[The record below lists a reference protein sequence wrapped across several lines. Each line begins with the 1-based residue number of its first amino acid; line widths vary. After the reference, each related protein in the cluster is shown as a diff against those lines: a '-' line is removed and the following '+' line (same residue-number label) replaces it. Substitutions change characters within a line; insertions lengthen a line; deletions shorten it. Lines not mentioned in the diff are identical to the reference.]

1 MMDADIIIV
10 GAGTAG
16 CVLAEALTRSGKLRV
31 VLVEA
36 GGAPSSPFVGIPA
49 GFAKLFNSKLDWAY
63 WSEPQGH
70 AHGRRVFMPRGR
82 MLGGSSNMNAQ
93 IHQWGHPQDFEEWRA
108 AGCEGWGWSD
118 VAPVMASQEAFAGG
132 GKGRGGDG
140 PMKAQLNAHA
150 NAASH
155 AFVAAAGAVGT
166 ARGASYNGGAYEGA
180 WIAEIA
186 HDRGKRFSVFDAY
199 LKPAMRRPNLLVLSG
214 ATAERLI
221 FERRRAVGVV
231 ASVRGEMREVRARGG
246 VVVAAGAFGSPA
258 LLMRSGVGPSDHL
271 RANGVEV
278 VTEAPGVGQN
288 LHDHPMSALIVKTRR
303 RDTFKAAESPTNLM
317 RYLASKAGPLASNA
331 AEAIAFARSS
341 PELTAP
347 DMELIFAPLEWREQA
362 LKPPKVHAFTV
373 GAAVVAPRS
382 RGAVRLAGK
391 GLSVDLGLFS
401 DDGGEDRRVLL
412 MALQW
417 ARRVCAQAPLA
428 AEITGELD
436 PAPWTAGEDDLFA
449 WACRTLQ
456 TVYHPAGT
464 CRMGRGASSVVSPQL
479 DVLGVD
485 GLWVAD
491 ASVMPLPV
499 RGHPN
504 AAIATIAERG
514 AQFVAQ
520 RVERAAAA

>member
-1 MMDADIIIV
+1 MMDADIVIV

-31 VLVEA
+31 VLIEA

-63 WSEPQGH
+63 WSEPQRY

-82 MLGGSSNMNAQ
+82 MLGGSCNMNAQ
-93 IHQWGHPQDFEEWRA
+93 VHQWGHPQDFEEWRA
-108 AGCEGWGWSD
+108 AGCEGWGWND
-118 VAPVMASQEAFAGG
+118 VAPVLAVQEAFAGG
-132 GKGRGGDG
+132 GETRGGDG
-140 PMKAQLNAHA
+140 PMKTQVNAHA

-155 AFVAAAGAVGT
+155 AFVAAARAVGT
-166 ARGASYNGGAYEGA
+166 SSGASYNGAAYEGA

-186 HDRGKRFSVFDAY
+186 HEHGKRFSAFDAY
-199 LKPAMRRPNLLVLSG
+199 LKPAMKRANLLVLSN

-231 ASVRGEMREVRARGG
+231 ARGRGEIREIRAQAA

-258 LLMRSGVGPSDHL
+258 LLMRSGLGPGRHL
-271 RANGVEV
+271 QENGVNV
-278 VTEAPGVGQN
+278 VVDAPGVGEN

-303 RDTFKAAESPTNLM
+303 RDTFKAAESPANLV
-317 RYLASKAGPLASNA
+317 RYLVRKAGPLASNA

-341 PELTAP
+341 AGLTAP
-347 DMELIFAPLEWREQA
+347 DMELVFAPLEWRKQA
-362 LKPPKVHAFTV
+362 LKPPKVHAFTL
-373 GAAVVAPRS
+373 GAAVVAPKS
-382 RGAVRLAGK
+382 RGALRLAGK
-391 GLSVDLGLFS
+391 GISVDLGLFS
-401 DDGGEDRRVLL
+401 DGDGADRRVLL
-412 MALQW
+412 SALAW
-417 ARRVCAQAPLA
+417 ARRVSMQAPLA

-436 PAPWTAGEDDLFA
+436 PAPWDAGEDELFA

-464 CRMGRGASSVVSPQL
+464 CRMGRGPGAVVSPQL
-479 DVLGVD
+479 DVNGVD

-491 ASVMPLPV
+491 VSVMPSPV

-504 AAIATIAERG
+504 AATAMIAERA
-514 AQFVAQ
+514 AQFVTH
-520 RVERAAAA
+520 RLERAAAA